1 MSVRKIELRGYDGGF
16 VDGELHDGLSP
27 LHLLL
32 VEQQWFRVR
41 VELETEL
48 RKLGVPPEKWPQ
60 SLGWSWV
67 RKAPHLDLLEA
78 AGFAI
83 SHDGTWQGA
92 MITKSATHASRHQ
105 TSPGK
110 PLIYVDFIEV
120 APWNWAIEGI
130 GQSPRFKGI
139 GTTLLREAVL
149 LSKQEEFEG
158 RVGLHSLPQ
167 AEQFYQGP
175 CGMEP
180 LGRDAAKESLMY
192 FELTTEG
199 AERFLNGG

>member
-1 MSVRKIELRGYDGGF
+1 LK
-16 VDGELHDGLSP
+16 
-27 LHLLL
+27 
-32 VEQQWFRVR
+32 
-41 VELETEL
+41 
-48 RKLGVPPEKWPQ
+48 
-60 SLGWSWV
+60 
-67 RKAPHLDLLEA
+67 LLEA

-83 SHDGTWQGA
+83 AHEGMWQGA
-92 MITKSATHASRHQ
+92 MLTKSATHMSRRPASA
-105 TSPGK
+105 GK
-110 PLIYVDFIEV
+110 PLIYVDFVEV
-120 APWNWAIEGI
+120 APWNWAIEDI

-139 GTTLLREAVL
+139 GSTLLREAVL
-149 LSKQEEFEG
+149 LSKREGFGG

-180 LGRDAAKESLMY
+180 LGRDAAKENLMY